1 MVGIKVNEVQS
12 RIKIGVGK
20 TLNDCFITKNR
31 NVASNMKLP
40 KIENEAGITERRKYK
55 LLCPL
60 QIESKRKLIFLRK
73 RWIMVINEKRE

>member
-31 NVASNMKLP
+31 NMTSNIKLS
-40 KIENEAGITERRKYK
+40 KIKNIAGIIERKK
-55 LLCPL
+55 
-60 QIESKRKLIFLRK
+60 
-73 RWIMVINEKRE
+73 